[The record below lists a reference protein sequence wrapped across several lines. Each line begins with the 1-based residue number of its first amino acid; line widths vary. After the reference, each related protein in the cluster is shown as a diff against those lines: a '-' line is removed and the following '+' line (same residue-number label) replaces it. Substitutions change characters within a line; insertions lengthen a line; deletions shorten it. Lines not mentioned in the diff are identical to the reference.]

1 MEKER
6 INGSELDIL
15 QIMQKLPHRY
25 PFLLIDRLVDVVSG
39 ESATGIKNVS
49 INEPFFQGHF
59 PNEPVMP
66 GVLII
71 EAMAQTAGT
80 LVVHTLGEEAEGKL
94 VFFMSI
100 DNARFRRPV
109 TPGDQMHIYV
119 KKLQCRANVWKFSG
133 LAKVGEQVMAEATF
147 TAMILDR

>member
-1 MEKER
+1 MTDKKKKE
-6 INGSELDIL
+6 GDLDIL
-15 QIMQKLPHRY
+15 RVMQMLPHRY
-25 PFLLIDRLVDVVSG
+25 PFLMIDRLVDVVTG

-49 INEPFFQGHF
+49 ANEPHFQGHF

-71 EAMAQTAGT
+71 ESMAQTAAG
-80 LVVHTLGEEAEGKL
+80 LVVHSLGEAAEGKL

-109 TPGDQMHIYV
+109 TPGDQLHLIV
-119 KKLQCRANVWKFSG
+119 EKQRSRANVWKFRAV
-133 LAKVGEQVMAEATF
+133 AKVEGRVMAEATF

>member
-1 MEKER
+1 VAKE
-6 INGSELDIL
+6 IKNDSDLDIL

-25 PFLLIDRLVDVVSG
+25 PFLLIDRLTEIVLG

-49 INEPFFQGHF
+49 INEPFFHGHF

-71 EAMAQTAGT
+71 ESMAQTAGC
-80 LVVHTLGEEAEGKL
+80 LVVHTLGSEAEGKL

-100 DNARFRRPV
+100 ENARFRKPV
-109 TPGDQMHIYV
+109 VPGDQMRVYV
-119 KKLQCRANVWKFSG
+119 EKKKRRANIWKFTG
-133 LAKVGEQVMAEATF
+133 LAKVGEHVMAEATF
-147 TAMILDR
+147 TAMIMDR

>member
-1 MEKER
+1 MAKEEKKE
-6 INGSELDIL
+6 SELDIL

-25 PFLLIDRLVDVVSG
+25 PFLLIDRLIDVVAG
-39 ESATGIKNVS
+39 ESATGIKNVT
-49 INEPFFQGHF
+49 INEPYFQGHF
-59 PNEPVMP
+59 PSEPVMP

-71 EAMAQTAGT
+71 ESMAQTAGS
-80 LVVHTLGEEAEGKL
+80 LVVHTLGSEAEGKL

-119 KKLQCRANVWKFSG
+119 VKQHRRANVWKFTG
-133 LAKVGEQVMAEATF
+133 VAKVGEQVMAEATF
-147 TAMILDR
+147 SAMILDR